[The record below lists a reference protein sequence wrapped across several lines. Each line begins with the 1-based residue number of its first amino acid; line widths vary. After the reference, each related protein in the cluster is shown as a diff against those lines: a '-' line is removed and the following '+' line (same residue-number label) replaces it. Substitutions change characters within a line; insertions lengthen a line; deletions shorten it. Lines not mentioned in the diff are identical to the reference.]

1 MARTKQTRRYVP
13 KHVGREKSVLDETVL
28 CIFFSSEWLFDLD
41 LCQLDSA
48 ICHKDIRQLFL
59 NFIAADNVCLTGFD
73 CGDPEFEDYFRWLDL
88 RQLKVRQIVLDNISR
103 VHKSEKDVDLESL
116 AFHVDLTVQRSV
128 KTLKVFSSRSG
139 HNIVSNSTLN
149 DLLDCQC
156 IEQIVLE
163 IEEPSDLTANCSL
176 VIKHNESALFP
187 KLQGMRIQN
196 VPSSFVTQLIR
207 GSVHLRNIC
216 IEGDFGGVVGDSLS
230 NEVIHTIGNTSFLN
244 LNQLTLRPSNF
255 ELPNHDV
262 YCQLAAVCTNL
273 TMFTLHSSG
282 LSDDRVKVIL
292 RQCGNLTHLELFNAY
307 NITNNTVQNIATYCP
322 KVKHLN
328 IGGPSELTCDSLRYV
343 LKHCKDLVYLNV
355 MLLRVSHDTL
365 TWISNIAEEIKLETL
380 VVGNC
385 NPDEDEWIQFMQQV
399 ATNLKVVKCVL
410 GG

>member
-1 MARTKQTRRYVP
+1 
-13 KHVGREKSVLDETVL
+13 
-28 CIFFSSEWLFDLD
+28 
-41 LCQLDSA
+41 
-48 ICHKDIRQLFL
+48 
-59 NFIAADNVCLTGFD
+59 
-73 CGDPEFEDYFRWLDL
+73 
-88 RQLKVRQIVLDNISR
+88 
-103 VHKSEKDVDLESL
+103 
-116 AFHVDLTVQRSV
+116 
-128 KTLKVFSSRSG
+128 
-139 HNIVSNSTLN
+139 
-149 DLLDCQC
+149 
-156 IEQIVLE
+156 
-163 IEEPSDLTANCSL
+163 
-176 VIKHNESALFP
+176 
-187 KLQGMRIQN
+187 
-196 VPSSFVTQLIR
+196 
-207 GSVHLRNIC
+207 
-216 IEGDFGGVVGDSLS
+216 
-230 NEVIHTIGNTSFLN
+230 
-244 LNQLTLRPSNF
+244 
-255 ELPNHDV
+255 
-262 YCQLAAVCTNL
+262 
-273 TMFTLHSSG
+273 LHSSG